1 MTSRRDLEGEM
12 SRNPIDDGTAERL
25 LAGGLSPDDAPPG
38 YAGMAELLRATR
50 APGTEAE
57 LAGAPALVAAM
68 AEVVRSVPGI
78 RHTPL
83 RRKKLLSKVL
93 TAKAASV
100 FAASVLG
107 ATAAAAATGNLP
119 APAQNAIASAASSI
133 GVNVPNKHANAHAK
147 ANAAK
152 HGHHGQ
158 AGPDG
163 ANSGNGPG
171 PDGSND
177 FGLCTAFLAHFNGT
191 TSTTNG
197 NDNWMQAKPFQAL
210 MADHGNSVDATK
222 AACQTVVNDKA
233 QQNGTGNDQAGT
245 QGNGSTNGTDH
256 GQSSGHKPQNAGS
269 QGSTGDSTGTT
280 GSTDA
285 TEHAGTAPPTPP
297 VATNHAASGTSQRP

>member
-1 MTSRRDLEGEM
+1 MSSRRDLEGEM

-25 LAGGLSPDDAPPG
+25 LAGGLSPEDAPPG

-50 APGTEAE
+50 APGTQGE
-57 LAGAPALVAAM
+57 LAGEPALVAAM

-83 RRKKLLSKVL
+83 RRKKMLSKVL

-119 APAQNAIASAASSI
+119 APAQNAISSAASSV

-147 ANAAK
+147 ANAAR

-158 AGPDG
+158 AGPNG
-163 ANSGNGPG
+163 SNPGNGPG
-171 PDGSND
+171 PNGSND

-191 TSTTNG
+191 TTTTNG
-197 NDNWMQAKPFQAL
+197 NDNWMDAKPFKAL
-210 MADHGNSVDATK
+210 LAAHGNSVDATK
-222 AACQTVVNDKA
+222 TACQTVVDNKA
-233 QQNGTGNDQAGT
+233 QQDGTGNDQAGT
-245 QGNGSTNGTDH
+245 QDNASANGTDH
-256 GQSSGHKPQNAGS
+256 GQSSSHKPQTAGTQDS
-269 QGSTGDSTGTT
+269 TATTESTGATDHST
-280 GSTDA
+280 
-285 TEHAGTAPPTPP
+285 TAPPTPP
-297 VATNHAASGTSQRP
+297 VASNHATSGTSQRP